1 MITATQNSY
10 SNDDDRFSGTC
21 GASFPSLS
29 TSNRWPFMLQPAS
42 DQRKTSI
49 EVAASM
55 PAAEIENYSA
65 HVHEILLILRR
76 RIWVIV
82 GTMLTVISAAV
93 LFVQLVTP
101 RYTAT
106 ATVLI
111 DPQRSKAVDTDN
123 KQSTVMSA
131 SGDDSMINSQV
142 LLLQSVPVL
151 QRVVDELDLAH
162 DPEFGPHET
171 LLAPIKRLLATP
183 RQQAPGLSADD
194 VAKSQAL
201 QFLSKRLNVQR
212 DGTSFVID
220 VNVISEDPEKASKIA
235 NAVVNSYFYEQVH
248 SKYDTTKIAASWFNH
263 QLDALK
269 SKVLA
274 SDRAVEEFRA
284 KNNLTATQGV
294 TVNDQQLQ
302 DLNNKLIDAHVQT
315 AEARAKFEQVENII
329 KTHADPG
336 MLDQALSSD
345 VIARLRQQYAD
356 VVKNLA
362 DVSSKFGPQ
371 HPLVVN
377 ARAQVQATQKLIDQE
392 VHRILEATR
401 QAYQVAQSR
410 EDALRT
416 SLDNLKNVSNQSGI
430 EQVRLREL
438 QREADANRTLYETF
452 LARYKETNAQ
462 ESLALPDSRLIAKAD
477 IPVQPSFPKTML
489 ILALAAALGLSFGCL
504 LALGVDYIDRRV
516 KSLHQAEIITGTPTL
531 AAIPLVGPRELSSR
545 ASRGRQDL
553 NGYDPGAPQLLPPS
567 MQPPLMRYVIEEP
580 TSLFAESV
588 RAVRLSLQRAAR
600 NAPVKSV
607 MVTSSID
614 GEGKT
619 TLAVNLAQSLA
630 TIGLKTILVE
640 GDLRNPE
647 MSRSLCPRATIGAIE
662 VATGEAHFRDALLMD
677 RVTGLTILP
686 SPSKDRDPDISEFI
700 FSNAMRAMLD
710 RVQQEFEYVVIDA
723 PPLVPLVDARAL
735 ADLAD
740 RIVLAIRWDS
750 TPRDVVAQAIET
762 LMPAYEHLLGT
773 VLTRVDMQRLR
784 LYDYYRSSPYVTPYS
799 YLGQPRIGRAS

>member
-1 MITATQNSY
+1 
-10 SNDDDRFSGTC
+10 
-21 GASFPSLS
+21 
-29 TSNRWPFMLQPAS
+29 MLQPVS
-42 DQRKTSI
+42 DQRKALI
-49 EVAASM
+49 DAAASM
-55 PAAEIENYSA
+55 PASDIENYSA
-65 HVHEILLILRR
+65 HVREILLILRR
-76 RIWVIV
+76 HIWVIV
-82 GTMLTVISAAV
+82 STMAIVIAAAV

-123 KQSTVMSA
+123 RQPTITSTA
-131 SGDDSMINSQV
+131 SDDSMINSQV
-142 LLLQSVPVL
+142 LLLQSVSVL
-151 QRVVDELDLAH
+151 QRVVNKLDLAH

-171 LLAPIKRLLATP
+171 LLTPIKRLLAPP
-183 RQQAPGLSADD
+183 RPPAPGLSADD
-194 VAKSQAL
+194 VAKAQAL
-201 QFLSKRLNVQR
+201 QFLSDKRLTVQR

-220 VNVISEDPEKASKIA
+220 VNVISEDPAKAAKIA
-235 NAVVNSYFYEQVH
+235 NAIVDSYFYEQVR
-248 SKYDTTKIAASWFNH
+248 SKYDTTKIAASWFNQ
-263 QLDALK
+263 QLDELK

-356 VVKNLA
+356 VVKNQA

-377 ARAQVQATQKLIDQE
+377 ARAQVKATQKLIDQE

-416 SLDNLKNVSNQSGI
+416 SLGNLKNVSNQSSI

-462 ESLALPDSRLIAKAD
+462 ESLDLPNSRMVSKAD
-477 IPVQPSFPKTML
+477 IPVQPSFPKTTL
-489 ILALAAALGLSFGCL
+489 ILAFAGVLGLGFGCV
-504 LALGVDYIDRRV
+504 LAFGVDYIDRRV
-516 KSLHQAEIITGTPTL
+516 KSLHQAEVITGTPTL

-545 ASRGRQDL
+545 ASRGRQEL
-553 NGYDPGAPQLLPPS
+553 SGYDPGAPQLLPPS
-567 MQPPLMRYVIEEP
+567 MQPPLMRYVLEEP
-580 TSLFAESV
+580 TSMFAESV

-630 TIGLKTILVE
+630 AIGLKTILVE

-662 VATGEAHFRDALLMD
+662 VATGEARFRDALLMD

-686 SPSKDRDPDISEFI
+686 SPPKDRDPDISEFI
-700 FSNAMRAMLD
+700 FSDAMRAMLD
-710 RVQQEFEYVVIDA
+710 QLQQEFEYVVIDA

-762 LMPAYEHLLGT
+762 LKPAYEHLLGT

-784 LYDYYRSSPYVTPYS
+784 LYDYYRSSPYVMPYS